1 MYLGVQGLMPDDLGE
16 VTEATMARIREH
28 GFTGV
33 AARYFDP
40 LSATRESVTRLRDIM
55 EAGGVDPCQAVAAHP
70 DLLASSP
77 EVRSEGVRAMQ
88 HMCRVTQWL
97 GAGNLYV
104 RPGSRNP
111 AGSWYPHP
119 DNFTN
124 EAFSTLVDSLR
135 QVCAAAEEHGVMLA
149 VEGHTLSILDT
160 PERIRDLIEAVGSPT
175 LRFNADPVNFVS
187 SLREAYAT
195 TEMIDRLFDT
205 LGAYTICGHA
215 KDFFVEDRLVL
226 HLEEAAVGEGLL
238 DQATFLRRFEECCPD
253 GYVQIEHLPD
263 DKIPAARESLFN
275 TGVDVDIAWK
285 GL

>member
-1 MYLGVQGLMPDDLGE
+1 MPDDLGDVTE
-16 VTEATMARIREH
+16 VTIARIREH

-33 AARYFDP
+33 ATRFFEP
-40 LSATRESVTRLRDIM
+40 LTATKETVTRLRDIM
-55 EAGGVDPCQAVAAHP
+55 EAGGVNPCQAVAAHP

-77 EVRSEGVRAMQ
+77 AIRSGGVQAMQ

-119 DNFTN
+119 DNFSE
-124 EAFSTLVDSLR
+124 EAFSTLVDSLI
-135 QVCAAAEEHGVMLA
+135 QVCASAEEYGVMLA

-160 PERIRDLIEAVGSPT
+160 PEGIRDVIETVGSPT

-187 SLREAYAT
+187 RVREAYDTTAT
-195 TEMIDRLFDT
+195 IDRMFDV
-205 LGAYTICGHA
+205 LGPYTICGHA
-215 KDFFVEDRLVL
+215 KDFYVQDRLVL
-226 HLEEAAVGEGLL
+226 HLEEAAIGEGLL
-238 DQATFLRRFEECCPD
+238 DQSTFLRRFEEYCPD

-263 DKIPAARESLFN
+263 DKIPAAREALFT
-275 TGVDVDIAWK
+275 TGIEAGISWK

>member
-1 MYLGVQGLMPDDLGE
+1 MPNNLDDA
-16 VTEATMARIREH
+16 TEATMARIREH
-28 GFTGV
+28 GFTG
-33 AARYFDP
+33 AATRYYDP
-40 LSATRESVTRLRDIM
+40 LSATKESVTRLREVM

-70 DLLASSP
+70 DLLAASP
-77 EVRSEGVRAMQ
+77 AVRGEGVRAMQ

-119 DNFTN
+119 DNFTD
-124 EAFSTLVDSLR
+124 EAFSTLVGSLR

-160 PERIRDLIEAVGSPT
+160 PERILELIETVGSPT

-187 SLREAYAT
+187 SLREGYDT
-195 TEMIDRLFDT
+195 TTMIDRMFDV
-205 LGAYTICGHA
+205 LGPYTICGHA
-215 KDFFVEDRLVL
+215 KDFYVQDLLVL

-238 DQATFLRRFEECCPD
+238 DQATFLRRFEESCPD

-263 DKIPAARESLFN
+263 DKIPAAREALFT
-275 TGVDVDIAWK
+275 TGAEAGIVWK

>member
-1 MYLGVQGLMPDDLGE
+1 MPDDLGK
-16 VTEATMARIREH
+16 VTEATITRIRDH
-28 GFTGV
+28 GFTG
-33 AARYFDP
+33 AATRFFDP
-40 LSATRESVTRLRDIM
+40 LSATKESVTRLRDIM
-55 EAGGVDPCQAVAAHP
+55 ATGGVDPCQAVAAHR
-70 DLLASSP
+70 DLLAASP

-119 DNFTN
+119 DNFTD

-135 QVCAAAEEHGVMLA
+135 QVCAAAEEYGITLA

-160 PERIRDLIEAVGSPT
+160 PERIRELIETVGSPT

-187 SLREAYAT
+187 SLREAYDT
-195 TEMIDRLFDT
+195 TTMINRMFDV
-205 LGAYTICGHA
+205 LGEYTICGHA
-215 KDFFVEDRLVL
+215 KDFYVQDRLVL
-226 HLEEAAVGEGLL
+226 HMEEAAVGEGLL
-238 DQATFLRRFEECCPD
+238 DQETFLRRFEEACPD

-275 TGVDVDIAWK
+275 TGIAAGIAWK
-285 GL
+285 VLP